1 MKYGIKNIVQKRER
15 LIICK
20 KCRGICIGKKT
31 EEQFKD
37 VQYPNKKEGT
47 KGTHL
52 VIKVDILN
60 VFWLEII
67 SMYLILPNITHKK
80 HKDSSP

>member
-1 MKYGIKNIVQKRER
+1 MQRHLYWQ
-15 LIICK
+15 
-20 KCRGICIGKKT
+20 KT

-52 VIKVDILN
+52 VIIVDILN

-80 HKDSSP
+80 HKDNTALEISESC